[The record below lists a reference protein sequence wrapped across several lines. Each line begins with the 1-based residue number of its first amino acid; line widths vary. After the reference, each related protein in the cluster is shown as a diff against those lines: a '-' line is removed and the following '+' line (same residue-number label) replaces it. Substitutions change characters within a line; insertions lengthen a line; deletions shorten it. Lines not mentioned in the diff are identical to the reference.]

1 MQHPAGALLCLPCM
15 GGNAEAI
22 AAVRKEL
29 GKYSHPLLLFDVRET
44 EGGRV
49 ELVIDLK
56 DKPANIH
63 TYYLEVHPRDLA
75 HPQFRWIL
83 QRMIFEGLHDY
94 FVEMF
99 EYTPQSLDNPAAPYE
114 LQR

>member
-1 MQHPAGALLCLPCM
+1 MARRQSLVCLPVM
-15 GGNAEAI
+15 GGSSEALS
-22 AAVRKEL
+22 AVRKEL
-29 GKYSHPLLLFDVRET
+29 GKYSHPLLTFDARVT
-44 EGGRV
+44 QAGRM

-63 TYYLEVHPRDLA
+63 TYYLEIHPRDLA
-75 HPQFRWIL
+75 HVQFRWML

-99 EYTPQSLDNPAAPYE
+99 EYTPQSLDNPASPYE